1 MVYLAVAVVFF
12 ILFGLIAHLDEKRK
26 DQQREIDSLYEFL
39 SRQNDRLSVM
49 QTDRDA
55 MAKDVKALKAA
66 VPALE
71 EQVKE
76 MSVTVKVRDDQ
87 EKRVLEGMN
96 NILNYDMGQALKAV
110 KHYAEDEDGE

>member
-55 MAKDVKALKAA
+55 MAKDGI
-66 VPALE
+66 
-71 EQVKE
+71 
-76 MSVTVKVRDDQ
+76 R
-87 EKRVLEGMN
+87 RC
-96 NILNYDMGQALKAV
+96 
-110 KHYAEDEDGE
+110 GESPQSGRWGG